1 MCPLPK
7 GLQEIAL
14 NLGQNWIIL
23 PRFLVMTY
31 PYLKI
36 IKLLKNIFSF
46 KQIFI
51 YNYREEMGV
60 EDSAQSPIPI
70 NILDIFFN
78 IIN

>member
-1 MCPLPK
+1 
-7 GLQEIAL
+7 
-14 NLGQNWIIL
+14 
-23 PRFLVMTY
+23 MTY